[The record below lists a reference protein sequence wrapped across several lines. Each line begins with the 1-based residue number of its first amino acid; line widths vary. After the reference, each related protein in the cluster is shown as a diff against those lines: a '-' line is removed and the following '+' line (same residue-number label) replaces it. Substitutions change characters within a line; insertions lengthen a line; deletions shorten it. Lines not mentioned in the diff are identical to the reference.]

1 MQLDSDSD
9 QDCLSRDEK
18 RGEYSYVSY
27 QTITILPNG
36 DASSNFMV
44 LYGIG
49 IALFYMVLHM

>member
-18 RGEYSYVSY
+18 RGECV
-27 QTITILPNG
+27 LPNNYHITKWC
-36 DASSNFMV
+36 DASSNFIV

-49 IALFYMVLHM
+49 IALFYMVLHI